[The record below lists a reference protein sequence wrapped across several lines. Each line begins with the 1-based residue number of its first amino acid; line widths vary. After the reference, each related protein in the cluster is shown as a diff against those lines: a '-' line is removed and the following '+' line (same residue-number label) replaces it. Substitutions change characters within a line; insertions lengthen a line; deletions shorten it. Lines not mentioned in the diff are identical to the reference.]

1 MKINDTL
8 VISNGLV
15 AFDGCHK
22 FYIIEDGDDQNMML
36 EYDYNLYDISQLPHL
51 YETACPLKFIHNA
64 KLTKTYAEQCELVT
78 FE

>member
-8 VISNGLV
+8 VKSNGLV

-36 EYDYNLYDISQLPHL
+36 EYGYNLYDISQLPHL

-64 KLTKTYAEQCELVT
+64 KLTKTYAEQFELAI